1 MVNAEV
7 NNGKNNEV
15 NSMGDSFVKS
25 LLNKEPIKTDNT
37 NTNTEAEN
45 KPEAQ
50 PVRYMGGETA
60 EDVNGNTI
68 VRPVSSAEMFL
79 GGLLGEKT
87 PSKDGQVPIKAKKG
101 EPENGYEWADEAV
114 SRVWDSGKSLD
125 EVEKDMNKDYP
136 LAAARIKEAT
146 DSQSGYT
153 KKGLTPPYYKEYH
166 GVDATG
172 TEYSGYLDTKEQ
184 TEIEIAKRYGFKLND
199 NDPLAGLYLHKPSE
213 AARLINSNKELKK
226 AWQDFNDYN
235 WNSPIESNKRYSEI
249 HKLLKEMSGTKSLKE
264 LKKLGFSSQDD
275 YNNIIDYLQKSLT
288 AIQVRQYNYRHPNKN
303 DSTKATDTGTQSTSA
318 SATKEDLSKSAETIA
333 AENAEEAKKDQEEEE
348 RKKRV
353 AERKN
358 TNANENTQATEPET
372 QPDNVDNNTEN
383 TPEEGITEEDTEVS
397 TDSNTDTDSDKKD
410 DNDKKDDKK
419 SFSEAMKDN
428 KDAKIQE
435 KLKNNSLAKEKYKK
449 WLQDPSLWKAIFS
462 DSGLGWKRRTGLG
475 LTAILAMFSDMAGNA
490 ARGLNNNTDFKNE
503 AMDALNKGIE
513 AIQAKRAESA
523 GGLAQSPIDAMAK
536 TDDEV
541 NAILENMEG
550 TVAYN
555 YLSADELRPLVKQ
568 AKLDTDGKLLEK
580 AYEDFKDAAEYKYKK
595 FLENDPEGH
604 QYLNADGELNEAGK
618 KIFLVSLETP
628 LLIFQNAVALSPD
641 RIKHLTDKYDLDI
654 KKADRDEKLHNLSFK
669 KDEDYIKVI
678 QALQNEN
685 KLLVKD
691 KAEYKNFKSL
701 KDAQDYLKKVRDTY
715 YGLDT
720 SENKKEDKTVTE
732 QELLSNWEN
741 SSEKKDL
748 EEKLKESGWKFN
760 AGLSGAGKFNIG
772 LVKAQVEAKV
782 GYEKNEKEAERL
794 VNEAK
799 DKFVNG
805 QKNRNKDLKESSTI
819 SGGNID
825 KTIEL
830 LNRALDSDEYKNT
843 VDGYKKALE
852 EVNRII
858 DEKIKANN
866 STIEYYIEKREKEGL
881 PSIPGLGP
889 ISKADTENK
898 YIAMF
903 HDVPT
908 KNSNWYIHRL
918 NLG

>member
-7 NNGKNNEV
+7 NNGKNNEI
-15 NSMGDSFVKS
+15 NSIGDSFVRS
-25 LLNKEPIKTDNT
+25 LLNKEPKKEEPNDET
-37 NTNTEAEN
+37 EN
-45 KPEAQ
+45 KPEVQ
-50 PVRYMGGETA
+50 PVRYKGGETA
-60 EDVNGNTI
+60 EDVKGNTI
-68 VRPVSSAEMFL
+68 TRPASGIDKFL
-79 GGLLGEKT
+79 GSLQPSYADGEPRPKV
-87 PSKDGQVPIKAKKG
+87 DQVPIKAKEN
-101 EPENGYEWADEAV
+101 EPEYGNEWAEEAA

-146 DSQSGYT
+146 DNLY
-153 KKGLTPPYYKEYH
+153 KYEKNKETPPYYKSHSYIADGEGREESIYI
-166 GVDATG
+166 DPKDQA
-172 TEYSGYLDTKEQ
+172 
-184 TEIEIAKRYGFKLND
+184 EITIANRYGFMLD
-199 NDPLAGLYLHKPSE
+199 DTDPLAGLYNPRPSE
-213 AARLINSNKELKK
+213 AARLINSNKKLKK
-226 AWQDFNDYN
+226 AWQEYNDFNYN
-235 WNSPIESNKRYSEI
+235 NPAESNNRYSEI
-249 HKLLKEMSGTKSLKE
+249 HQLLTEMGGTKSLKE

-275 YNNIIDYLQKSLT
+275 YNNIIDYLQKSLKT
-288 AIQVRQYNYRHPNKN
+288 IQVRQSNYRHPKN
-303 DSTKATDTGTQSTSA
+303 DSKVTDTGTQPTSV
-318 SATKEDLSKSAETIA
+318 STKEDLSKSAETIA

-353 AERKN
+353 AERSQAKN
-358 TNANENTQATEPET
+358 AAPEDNIEA
-372 QPDNVDNNTEN
+372 QPDNNNADNNIESA
-383 TPEEGITEEDTEVS
+383 PEEGITEEGTEAS

-410 DNDKKDDKK
+410 NNDKKDDKK

-428 KDAKIQE
+428 KDAKILE

-475 LTAILAMFSDMAGNA
+475 LTAILAMFSDIAGNA

-503 AMDALNKGIE
+503 AMDALNKNIA
-513 AIQAKRAESA
+513 AIQTKRAESA
-523 GGLAQSPIDAMAK
+523 GDLAQSPIDAMAK

-595 FLENDPEGH
+595 FLENDSEG
-604 QYLNADGELNEAGK
+604 QKYLNANGELNEAGK

-748 EEKLKESGWKFN
+748 EEKLKESGWTFN

-772 LVKAQVEAKV
+772 LVKAYAEAKV
-782 GYEKNEKEAERL
+782 GYEKDEKEAEKL

-805 QKNRNKDLKESSTI
+805 QKNRNRDLKESSTI

-830 LNRALDSDEYKNT
+830 LNRTLDNDEYKNA

-889 ISKADTENK
+889 ISKADTGNK
-898 YIAMF
+898 YIDMF

-908 KNSNWYIHRL
+908 KNSEWYMHRL